1 MRTAKI
7 EPDLKLIPLR
17 LFVDLRVS
25 VFVCFVS
32 PKDFITFLFFKFWF
46 RLLEI
51 SATNLKSHLKEVKG
65 VNKNSRKRLIDDL
78 CKDRI
83 CKLLV
88 TLTCL
93 KTKLYR
99 QKQKTEN
106 RNLKNGSIIETTD
119 CLNRAVQR
127 TGSKY
132 TSLATQNQKELYDYE

>member
-7 EPDLKLIPLR
+7 EPDLRLILLR

-32 PKDFITFLFFKFWF
+32 PKNFITFLFFKFWF

-78 CKDRI
+78 YKDRI

-88 TLTCL
+88 TLTFL

>member
-7 EPDLKLIPLR
+7 EPDLRLILLR

-32 PKDFITFLFFKFWF
+32 PKNFITFLFFKFWF

-78 CKDRI
+78 YKDRI

-88 TLTCL
+88 TLTFL
-93 KTKLYR
+93 TTKLYR

>member
-78 CKDRI
+78 YKDRI

>member
-1 MRTAKI
+1 M
-7 EPDLKLIPLR
+7 
-17 LFVDLRVS
+17 
-25 VFVCFVS
+25 
-32 PKDFITFLFFKFWF
+32 
-46 RLLEI
+46 
-51 SATNLKSHLKEVKG
+51 KG
-65 VNKNSRKRLIDDL
+65 VNKNSRKRLIDEL
-78 CKDRI
+78 YKDRI

-88 TLTCL
+88 TLTFL